1 MTRATSLATAI
12 VLGLLT
18 FALCRLASAQQ
29 FGGCFAAGRLC
40 AGPSAT
46 VTVGEFN
53 LATSKFRAGVL
64 PGVGYGLT
72 YNQDRWYATGAAA
85 YVAFSVGRGEPN
97 QAVPSVIFSFA
108 NYMRFGVGLSIAEQP
123 DGPTL
128 KQWRLLFG
136 LGSDFGGSPKY
147 LQQLNHRNGN
157 AN

>member
-18 FALCRLASAQQ
+18 FALCRLCHAQQ
-29 FGGCFAAGRLC
+29 FGGCFATGRLC

-46 VTVGEFN
+46 VAVGEFN
-53 LATSKFRAGVL
+53 LATSKFRAGAL

-72 YNQDRWYATGAAA
+72 LNQDRWYATGVAA
-85 YVAFSVGRGEPN
+85 YVAFSVGQGEPN

-108 NYMRFGVGLSIAEQP
+108 NYLRFGVGLSIAEQSE
-123 DGPTL
+123 GPTL

-136 LGSDFGGSPKY
+136 LGTDMGGSPTYVRQAK
-147 LQQLNHRNGN
+147 GTP
-157 AN
+157 